1 MIIDIRAR
9 IREKSQIPKTELTLD
24 DVNKDLIMSL
34 FAVDVYGAEARDE
47 EILNIIIGGGQIIKD
62 ARAIMR
68 DDFIKIS
75 KNGKLKKGKDGMLR
89 DKDGYIVLEPS

>member
-1 MIIDIRAR
+1 MVIDIRAR
-9 IREKSQIPKTELTLD
+9 IREKSQIPKTELALD

-47 EILNIIIGGGQIIKD
+47 EILNIIIGGGQIVKD

-68 DDFIKIS
+68 ADFEKIS
-75 KNGKLKKGKDGMLR
+75 KSEKLKKGKDGMWR

>member
-1 MIIDIRAR
+1 MVIDIRAR

-47 EILNIIIGGGQIIKD
+47 EILNIIIGGGQIVKD

-68 DDFIKIS
+68 ADFEKIS
-75 KNGKLKKGKDGMLR
+75 KSEKLKKGKDGMWR
-89 DKDGYIVLEPS
+89 DKYGYIVLEPS